1 MMIPCMLC
9 FVPGMHMNCC
19 HTECTFGKHGQM
31 PLAFLVLP
39 RPEPP
44 PCCPR
49 CFCQAR
55 RAALQSRRHATLY
68 PVTYGEREDAAST
81 QHGHAIPPPPDGL
94 RPAKLQSLFKSQS
107 PAVLQRSCKSTAG
120 RTCVQGLGGHKMPTR
135 HTMGFPQNSGK
146 SEPVS
151 QTG

>member
-1 MMIPCMLC
+1 MPCHDDTMYAVLC
-9 FVPGMHMNCC
+9 LGCNELPTG
-19 HTECTFGKHGQM
+19 ECTFGKHGQM

-49 CFCQAR
+49 FFCQAR

-81 QHGHAIPPPPDGL
+81 QHGHAIPPHLIDCAPPHCNLYSSPRAL
-94 RPAKLQSLFKSQS
+94 RYCSEAANPPQGGPVCKASKGTKCQQDTPWVPPKLRQI
-107 PAVLQRSCKSTAG
+107 
-120 RTCVQGLGGHKMPTR
+120 
-135 HTMGFPQNSGK
+135 
-146 SEPVS
+146 
-151 QTG
+151 